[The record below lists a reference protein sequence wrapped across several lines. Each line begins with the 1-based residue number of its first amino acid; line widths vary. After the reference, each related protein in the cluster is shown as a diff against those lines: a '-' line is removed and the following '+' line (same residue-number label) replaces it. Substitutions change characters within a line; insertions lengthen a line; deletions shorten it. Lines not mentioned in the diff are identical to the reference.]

1 MDLLRFI
8 LQRFF
13 DVNALD
19 FMNIGAERAFTQAQ
33 LKLNFIMLHLLIFGL
48 ALKRELVCCTFTKAI
63 FCCFTAEVYSA
74 DGQLIRLSQ
83 SRQ

>member
-8 LQRFF
+8 LQRIF

-33 LKLNFIMLHLLIFGL
+33 LELNFMVLHLLIFGW
-48 ALKRELVCCTFTKAI
+48 R
-63 FCCFTAEVYSA
+63 
-74 DGQLIRLSQ
+74 
-83 SRQ
+83 

>member
-8 LQRFF
+8 LRRFF

-33 LKLNFIMLHLLIFGL
+33 LKLNFMALHLLIFGW
-48 ALKRELVCCTFTKAI
+48 R
-63 FCCFTAEVYSA
+63 
-74 DGQLIRLSQ
+74 
-83 SRQ
+83 

>member
-48 ALKRELVCCTFTKAI
+48 ALKRKLVCFTFTEAI
-63 FCCFTAEVYSA
+63 FCCFYS
-74 DGQLIRLSQ
+74 
-83 SRQ
+83 